1 MTRQLLLA
9 GLLGLV
15 VGALVVGVIWYG
27 SGSSNPVTGTQ
38 SITLP
43 GSIGEFVP
51 FGDVELNKAGRGKD
65 NIARVES
72 WDEQSSQRLSKA
84 TGAAATVRAY
94 ADKDLRNQLS
104 VMAYRAKANPNPPYV
119 PYQDAN
125 SLGLV
130 RPTDEVEQFSSVSCV
145 LRNDPTSVGQSP
157 SLNSTHTTS
166 CVRTGTAL
174 TVEIRPTGD
183 ISNEPQRVAQ
193 LVDEVYQTL
202 G

>member
-1 MTRQLLLA
+1 MTRPLLLA

-15 VGALVVGVIWYG
+15 VGGLVVGLIWYG
-27 SGSSNPVTGTQ
+27 SGSTNPVTGTQ

-43 GSIGEFVP
+43 DSIGEFVP
-51 FGDVELNKAGRGKD
+51 FGEVDLNKTSRGKD
-65 NIARVES
+65 NVARIES

-84 TGAAATVRAY
+84 TGASATVRAY
-94 ADKDLRNQLS
+94 ADKDLRNQLT
-104 VMAYRAKANPNPPYV
+104 VLAYRAKANPNPPYV

-125 SLGLV
+125 TLGLV
-130 RPTDEVEQFSSVSCV
+130 RPPDEVTQFSDVSCV
-145 LRNDPTSVGQSP
+145 LRNDPTAVGQSP
-157 SLNSTHTTS
+157 SPNSAHTIS
-166 CVRTGTAL
+166 CVRTGTQL

-202 G
+202 S

>member
-1 MTRQLLLA
+1 MTRPLLLA

-15 VGALVVGVIWYG
+15 VGGLVVGLIWYG
-27 SGSSNPVTGTQ
+27 SGSASPVTGTQ

-51 FGDVELNKAGRGKD
+51 FGEVDLNKTSRGKD
-65 NIARVES
+65 NVARIES
-72 WDEQSSQRLSKA
+72 WDEQSSLRLSKA
-84 TGAAATVRAY
+84 TGASATVRAY

-104 VMAYRAKANPNPPYV
+104 VLAFRAKANPNPPYV

-125 SLGLV
+125 TLGLV
-130 RPTDEVEQFSSVSCV
+130 HPPDEVEQFSSVSCV
-145 LRNDPTSVGQSP
+145 LRNDPTAVGLVPSP
-157 SLNSTHTTS
+157 NSTHTIS
-166 CVRTGTAL
+166 CVRTGPQL

-193 LVDEVYQTL
+193 LVDEVYQALT
-202 G
+202 